1 MIESELERLERRV
14 GELLALCQRLREE
27 NRSLQDRQ
35 EQLATERAQLIQRNE
50 LVRARVEAM
59 ISRLKSM
66 EQMP

>member
-1 MIESELERLERRV
+1 MTESELERLERRV
-14 GELLALCQRLREE
+14 GELLALCQQLREE

-66 EQMP
+66 EQIP